1 MNLLVRTIGAPAI
14 AILMAFGSGQ
24 RAMATEMP
32 TPVMRIFEFVL
43 APSDVQPILEVGRK
57 NIEKSVQDE
66 PGVLAMFCS
75 TDKNDPSKLY
85 VVEIYR
91 DQAAYQA
98 HAGSPHFKAFLAA
111 IQGKVI
117 SRTVKETN
125 PTVVGAKAF
134 NWSMP

>member
-1 MNLLVRTIGAPAI
+1 MNLLVRTIAASAI

-24 RAMATEMP
+24 RAMATEMT

-57 NIEKSVQDE
+57 NIETSVQDE

-98 HAGSPHFKAFLAA
+98 HADSPHFKAFLAA

-125 PTVVGAKAF
+125 PTVLGAKAF